1 MDDFTLINNSINNFI
16 ENQVQSGNVKGVVIG
31 LSGGIDSSVVAYS
44 AFGALG
50 KENVLGLILPDKDI
64 TPQKDIDDAL
74 EVCSVLGIEYKIIY
88 INSIKDQ
95 ILNYVEKTE
104 NNLVKGNLLSR
115 IRMCVLY
122 YYANLLNRFVLGTA
136 NKTEIA
142 IGYFT
147 KYGDGASDLFPIGD
161 LYKTQVRGFAK
172 FLDISSSIINK
183 KSSARLW
190 NGQQTEDEIGL
201 SFDDLDAILTYLDKR
216 KSNTT
221 SNLSLKDAFPLIPLD
236 KINNILSLIKK
247 NEHKFSFPPICI
259 LN

>member
-1 MDDFTLINNSINNFI
+1 M
-16 ENQVQSGNVKGVVIG
+16 VIG

-44 AFGALG
+44 AFRALG
-50 KENVLGLILPDKDI
+50 KDKVLGLILPDKDI
-64 TPQKDIDDAL
+64 TPQQDIDDAL
-74 EVCSVLGIEYKIIY
+74 EICSVLGIEYKIIY

-95 ILNYVEKTE
+95 ILKDVEKTD

-115 IRMCVLY
+115 IRMCILY

-172 FLDISSSIINK
+172 FLNISNSIINK

-190 NGQQTEDEIGL
+190 KDQQTEDEIGL
-201 SFDDLDAILTYLDKR
+201 SFDDLDAVLSYLDKR
-216 KSNTT
+216 KG
-221 SNLSLKDAFPLIPLD
+221 
-236 KINNILSLIKK
+236 
-247 NEHKFSFPPICI
+247 
-259 LN
+259 

>member
-1 MDDFTLINNSINNFI
+1 MDDFALINTSINNFI
-16 ENQVQSGNVKGVVIG
+16 ENHVQSGNVKGVVIG

-50 KENVLGLILPDKDI
+50 KEKVLGLILPDKDI
-64 TPQKDIDDAL
+64 TPQQDIDDAL
-74 EVCSVLGIEYKIIY
+74 EICSVLGIEYKIIY
-88 INSIKDQ
+88 INSTKDQ
-95 ILNYVEKTE
+95 ILKDVEKTD

-115 IRMCVLY
+115 IRMCILY

-161 LYKTQVRGFAK
+161 LYKTEVRGFAK
-172 FLDISSSIINK
+172 FLDISNSIINK

-201 SFDDLDAILTYLDKR
+201 PFDDLDAILKYLDKR
-216 KSNTT
+216 KANTVSN
-221 SNLSLKDAFPLIPLD
+221 SSLKDAFPLIPQD

-247 NEHKFSFPPICI
+247 NEHKFSFPPICV